1 MTEQLERTV
10 AQVQAQVLSAI
21 RGIPGEETLALEDA
35 LGRILAHDIVS
46 PINVPA
52 HDNSAMDGFAI
63 QSSDYEQG
71 LRRYKIIGKALAGRP
86 STLAP
91 GLGEAVRITTGAVMP
106 SRCDMVIVQEISQ
119 ILDNELIVPD
129 HQESGQNRR
138 MAGEDL
144 KRGQAALKQGRILTP
159 SDLGLI
165 ASLGIA
171 KISVKKRLKVAIFS
185 TGDEVRSLG
194 ETLEPGQIYD
204 SNRFTLR
211 GMLAR
216 LGCDLIDL
224 GVVKDSPEEL
234 ERVMRLA
241 AAQADVIIS
250 SGGVSV
256 GEADYTKTVM
266 AKLGDVEFWRIAMR
280 PGRPM
285 AFGTLLGKPYFGLPG
300 NPVAVMVTFYFFA
313 RQPIL
318 KLAGAIAPDLPL
330 FKVRLKTPIRKR
342 PGRVEYQRAK
352 IFNAA
357 SGELEVSLTGQQGS
371 GVLSSMSEANCFI
384 VMGHDHSSAQTGDFV
399 DCLPFTG
406 LI

>member
-1 MTEQLERTV
+1 MNEQIEKTV
-10 AQVQAQVLSAI
+10 AQVQSHVLGCIQAI
-21 RGIPGEETLALEDA
+21 QGEVQLSLSEA
-35 LGRILAHDIVS
+35 LGRVLARDIVS

-63 QSSDYEQG
+63 QADDYEQG
-71 LRRYKIIGKALAGRP
+71 LRSYSVIGKALAGQP
-86 STLAP
+86 S
-91 GLGEAVRITTGAVMP
+91 GLKTGPGEAVRVTTGAVMP
-106 SRCDMVIVQEISQ
+106 TSCDTVIVQEVCRFDGQ
-119 ILDNELIVPD
+119 TLVVPD
-129 HQESGQNRR
+129 GQVRGQNRR
-138 MAGEDL
+138 LAGEDL
-144 KRGQAALKQGRILTP
+144 RSGQAALTQGRVLTP

-171 KISVKKRLKVAIFS
+171 EIPVKPRLKVAFFS

-194 ETLEPGQIYD
+194 ETLAPGQIYD
-204 SNRFTLR
+204 SNRYTLR
-211 GMLAR
+211 GMLTR
-216 LGCDLIDL
+216 LGCELIDM
-224 GVVKDSPEEL
+224 GVVKDSPQDL
-234 ERVMRLA
+234 EVAMRQA
-241 AAQADVIIS
+241 AAQADAIIS

-266 AKLGDVEFWRIAMR
+266 AKLGEVEFWRIAMR

-313 RQPIL
+313 RMPLL
-318 KLAGAIAPDLPL
+318 KLSGALAPDLAL

-342 PGRVEYQRAK
+342 PGRVEYQRARLSRQH
-352 IFNAA
+352 N
-357 SGELEVSLTGQQGS
+357 GELEVRLTGQQGS

-384 VMGHDHSSAQTGDFV
+384 VMAHDETSAKAEDFV
-399 DCLPFTG
+399 NCLPFDG